1 MRLVG
6 AVGEEQT
13 VEVLEGEAAAQP
25 LRHLLHELLHVLLL
39 HPARLLPRPAAL
51 RMHPRTDTS
60 RHLTPAPSTN
70 VYPRI

>member
-1 MRLVG
+1 MGLVG

-39 HPARLLPRPAAL
+39 HPARLLPPPAAL
-51 RMHPRTDTS
+51 RMHPGRTRADT
-60 RHLTPAPSTN
+60 
-70 VYPRI
+70 

>member
-51 RMHPRTDTS
+51 RMQPGRTRADT
-60 RHLTPAPSTN
+60 
-70 VYPRI
+70 